1 MNPPVLFEICV
12 GSAQGAIS
20 AQEAGAHRV
29 ELCDNLVEGGT
40 TPSAGAVQV
49 ARKHID
55 IGLNV
60 IVRPR
65 GGDFCYSDVEF
76 ETMLRDVET
85 AAGGGADGIVIGL
98 LNPDGSIDVE
108 RTGAL
113 IERIRP
119 LPVTFH
125 RAFDMAS
132 DPHRALE
139 DLISLGVD
147 RVLTSGQE
155 ISALEGIDLI
165 VELIE
170 KAAGRIVVMPG
181 GGITERNVAKV
192 VAGTG
197 AIEIHVAAGSS
208 VPSRMT
214 YRNPNAFMGG
224 ELRPPE
230 FSHDVTDVNRVKAF
244 IQAVTTPIQ
253 PNRGK
258 TEEVRR

>member
-1 MNPPVLFEICV
+1 MNPSVLFEICI
-12 GSAQGAIS
+12 GSVHGAIA
-20 AQEAGAHRV
+20 AQEGGAHRV
-29 ELCDNLVEGGT
+29 ELCDNLIEGGT

-60 IVRPR
+60 MVRPR

-76 ETMLRDVET
+76 ETMAHDVE
-85 AAGGGADGIVIGL
+85 AAAESGADGIVIGL
-98 LNPDGSIDVE
+98 LNPDGSVDAE

-125 RAFDMAS
+125 RAFDMTA
-132 DPHRALE
+132 DPCRALE

-165 VELIE
+165 AELIDR
-170 KAAGRIVVMPG
+170 AARRIVVMPG
-181 GGITERNVAKV
+181 GGITERNVARV
-192 VAGTG
+192 AAGTG
-197 AIEIHVAAGSS
+197 AREIHVAAGSS
-208 VPSRMT
+208 VSSRMT
-214 YRNPNAFMGG
+214 FRNPNAFMGG

-230 FSHDVTDVNRVKAF
+230 FSHSLTDSNRVRAF
-244 IQAVTTPIQ
+244 LDAV
-253 PNRGK
+253 G
-258 TEEVRR
+258 V

>member
-1 MNPPVLFEICV
+1 MNSPVLFEICV
-12 GSAQGAIS
+12 GSAQGAIA
-20 AQEAGAHRV
+20 AQEGGARRV
-29 ELCDNLVEGGT
+29 ELCDNLIEGGT
-40 TPSAGAVQV
+40 TPSTGAVQV
-49 ARKHID
+49 ARRHID
-55 IGLNV
+55 VGLNV

-65 GGDFCYSDVEF
+65 GGDFCYSGVEF
-76 ETMLRDVET
+76 ETMVRDVET
-85 AAGGGADGIVIGL
+85 AAEGGADGIVIGIL
-98 LNPDGSIDVE
+98 KPDGSVDVD

-119 LPVTFH
+119 LPVSFH
-125 RAFDMAS
+125 RAFDMTA
-132 DPHRALE
+132 DPHRALD
-139 DLISLGVD
+139 DLIALGVD

-165 VELIE
+165 VELIDR
-170 KAAGRIVVMPG
+170 AAGRIVVMPG

-197 AIEIHVAAGSS
+197 AREIHVAAGSS
-208 VPSRMT
+208 VSSRMT

-230 FSHDVTDVNRVKAF
+230 FSHDVTDVNRVSAF
-244 IQAVTTPIQ
+244 IQAVTPPIQ

-258 TEEVRR
+258 TGEVRR

>member
-1 MNPPVLFEICV
+1 MNSPVLFEICV
-12 GSAQGAIS
+12 GSAQGAIA
-20 AQEAGAHRV
+20 AQEGGAHRV
-29 ELCDNLVEGGT
+29 ELCDNLMEGGT
-40 TPSAGAVQV
+40 TPSAGAIQV
-49 ARKHID
+49 ARKHIE

-65 GGDFCYSDVEF
+65 GGDFCYSEVEF
-76 ETMLRDVET
+76 ETMARDVET
-85 AAGGGADGIVIGL
+85 AAEGGADGIVIGL

-119 LPVTFH
+119 HPVTFH
-125 RAFDMAS
+125 RAFDMTA
-132 DPHRALE
+132 DPLRSLDE
-139 DLISLGVD
+139 LISLGVD

-155 ISALEGIDLI
+155 ISALEGINLI
-165 VELIE
+165 AELIE
-170 KAAGRIVVMPG
+170 KADERIVIMPG

-197 AIEIHVAAGSS
+197 AREIHVAAGGS

-214 YRNPNAFMGG
+214 FRNPNAFMGG

-230 FSHDVTDVNRVKAF
+230 FSHDVTDVDRVNAF
-244 IQAVTTPIQ
+244 IQAATPPITTTP
-253 PNRGK
+253 GK
-258 TEEVRR
+258 T

>member
-1 MNPPVLFEICV
+1 MNPSVLFEICV
-12 GSAQGAIS
+12 GSPQGAIA
-20 AQEAGAHRV
+20 AQEGGAHRV
-29 ELCDNLVEGGT
+29 ELCDNLIEGGT

-60 IVRPR
+60 MVRPR

-76 ETMLRDVET
+76 ETMARDVEL
-85 AAGGGADGIVIGL
+85 AAESGADGIVIGL
-98 LNPDGSIDVE
+98 LNPDGSVDVE
-108 RTGAL
+108 RTGVL

-125 RAFDMAS
+125 RAFDMTA
-132 DPHRALE
+132 DPYRALD

-147 RVLTSGQE
+147 RALTSGQE

-170 KAAGRIVVMPG
+170 KAADRIVVMPG
-181 GGITERNVAKV
+181 GGITERNVAR
-192 VAGTG
+192 VAAG
-197 AIEIHVAAGSS
+197 AGAREIHVAAGSS
-208 VPSRMT
+208 VSSRMT

-230 FSHDVTDVNRVKAF
+230 FSHSLTDANRVKAF
-244 IQAVTTPIQ
+244 IDAV
-253 PNRGK
+253 RA
-258 TEEVRR
+258 

>member
-20 AQEAGAHRV
+20 AQEAGANRV
-29 ELCDNLVEGGT
+29 ELCDNLIEGGT
-40 TPSAGAVQV
+40 TPSAGAVHV
-49 ARKHID
+49 SRKHID

-76 ETMLRDVET
+76 ETMLRDVELV
-85 AAGGGADGIVIGL
+85 AGWGADGIVIGL
-98 LNPDGSIDVE
+98 LNPDGSIDAE

-119 LPVTFH
+119 LSVTFH
-125 RAFDMAS
+125 RAFDMAA

-139 DLISLGVD
+139 DLIALGVD

-155 ISALEGIDLI
+155 ISALDGVDLI
-165 VELIE
+165 SDLIRR
-170 KAAGRIVVMPG
+170 ANGRIVVMPG

-192 VAGTG
+192 AAGTG
-197 AIEIHVAAGSS
+197 AREIHVAARSS
-208 VPSRMT
+208 ISSRMT

-224 ELRPPE
+224 EFRLPE
-230 FSHDVTDVNRVKAF
+230 FSHDLTDVNRIRAF
-244 IQAVTTPIQ
+244 IQAV
-253 PNRGK
+253 GL
-258 TEEVRR
+258 

>member
-1 MNPPVLFEICV
+1 MNTPVLFEICV
-12 GSAQGAIS
+12 GSAQGAIA
-20 AQEAGAHRV
+20 AQEGGARRV
-29 ELCDNLVEGGT
+29 ELCDNLIEGGT
-40 TPSAGAVQV
+40 TPSAGAVLV

-76 ETMLRDVET
+76 ETMARDVDT
-85 AAGGGADGIVIGL
+85 AAESGADGIVIGL

-108 RTGAL
+108 RTGAFV
-113 IERIRP
+113 ERIRP

-125 RAFDMAS
+125 RAFDMTAN
-132 DPHRALE
+132 PRRALDE
-139 DLISLGVD
+139 LISLGVD

-165 VELIE
+165 AELIE
-170 KAAGRIVVMPG
+170 KAAGRIVIMPG

-197 AIEIHVAAGSS
+197 AREIHVAAGGS

-214 YRNPNAFMGG
+214 FRNPNAFMGG

-230 FSHDVTDVNRVKAF
+230 FSHDITDASRVNAF
-244 IQAVTTPIQ
+244 IQAVTPPITATP
-253 PNRGK
+253 GE
-258 TEEVRR
+258 T